1 MIDDRAFALGQ
12 LDRLQGF
19 YPRVEGKAS
28 FLFALNIGL
37 GGILAANV
45 PATLAS
51 PPGIF
56 AVVAA
61 LLIGFSLFN
70 LSSAFFPHLAPAPRS
85 SVLYFGDV
93 AALSAGA
100 FMTQVKGLSDADLLD
115 DIHCQIWRNSEI
127 LAIKFRRTEVAFRFT
142 AVALVPWFLF
152 LTATAAL
159 TGEVPNFVVGP

>member
-1 MIDDRAFALGQ
+1 MNDARAFALGQ

-28 FLFALNIGL
+28 FLFAMNIGL

-45 PATLAS
+45 PATLPS

-56 AVVAA
+56 ATAA
-61 LLIGFSLFN
+61 GLMIGFSLFH
-70 LSSAFFPHLAPAPRS
+70 LSSAFFPHLDPAPRP

-93 AALSAGA
+93 AKLSAGD
-100 FMTQVKGLSDADLLD
+100 FMSHLNGLTDDDLMAD
-115 DIHCQIWRNSEI
+115 IQCQIWRNSEI
-127 LAIKFRRTEVAFRFT
+127 LAIKFRRTEIAFRFT

-152 LTATAAL
+152 LTATTAL
-159 TGEVPNFVVGP
+159 TGKVPNLIGS